1 FIIKLIPGLGNIFY
15 LHILFKTIKT
25 MNYTIQLI
33 FLLLSLGF
41 FTSCSKSS
49 PSKCGENFFLYTAVS
64 DEVQAFSQAAL
75 AYSENP
81 TESNCEKYRTAV
93 HNYITALESW
103 EDCAKEY

>member
-1 FIIKLIPGLGNIFY
+1 
-15 LHILFKTIKT
+15 

-103 EDCAKEY
+103 EDCAKEYGEIEDWRQSLKEAREDADQMDCK